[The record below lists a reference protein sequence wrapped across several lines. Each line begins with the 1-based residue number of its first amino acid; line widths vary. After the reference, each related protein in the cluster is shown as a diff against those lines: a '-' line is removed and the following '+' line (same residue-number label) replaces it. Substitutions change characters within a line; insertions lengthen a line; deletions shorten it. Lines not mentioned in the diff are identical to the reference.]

1 MAMGFDL
8 LAEVERNLASERV
21 SIVEFAESDEYCDK
35 PLYPR
40 QRVFLKLLFL
50 EEMEGWEE
58 DILDL
63 WIASPEI
70 TISPDI
76 RGRRDYL
83 RERGFHHFREAILV
97 GGRRSSKGFVT
108 GIAMAKL
115 MWDTLQLQDP
125 GRFYGIDPTKE
136 IYFSCV
142 AGSEG
147 QAKEFQFADLTN
159 TVENCAS
166 FKPYVA
172 DALETELK
180 IATPADL
187 AKISAQKKA
196 GYKVATRSQARIRGK
211 ALAANA
217 GTLRGSAT
225 MAIVIDEMAHMI
237 PGESK
242 ASADQVYSAAEPAL
256 DQFGKDAMIFCNS
269 SPYTKVGKFYE
280 RYEDAMR
287 PYDDSFNPSEQI
299 TEDVTNGSPLL
310 MTFQFPSWAMF
321 EGYQQDPQR
330 RFRKAITVSADWNPL
345 DEHHSEEDR
354 NQILVAKAAEAG
366 NPETYKVERRGQ
378 FAEVV
383 DAYLNP
389 GMVDRAFAGKPVRYD
404 AEAEKWVVQPYY
416 TDLSNVSP
424 GNFRYKFHLDPSSTT
439 AGFGFAIAHVEQI
452 DDPHT
457 NQPVDHVVFD
467 MVKRWDPKHFEGSTI
482 QWRVVINEI
491 LTLARIYFPYEI
503 TFDQFQSAEPIQ
515 VLQYS
520 LQDMGIGG
528 IAVRKEEATNEQN
541 WFRWETFK
549 TALNHGLVHAPKD
562 AAAMEPYGP
571 DDELKFLQ
579 AKNTGGKYP
588 RVDKQDLGPV
598 QTKDMADCMA
608 ECVEALIGNVL
619 AQQMRER
626 AIHAAMAVGGQGG
639 YPIGGQQG
647 PRPKLAE
654 MHPDLAELYPGTRRG
669 EQRFPG
675 AVDYNHRPG
684 GGRLGGSGSARF
696 GMNRGRRGRRGF

>member
-1 MAMGFDL
+1 MAMDFDL
-8 LAEVERNLASERV
+8 LNEVERNLASERI
-21 SIVEFAESDEYCDK
+21 SIVEFAESDDYCDK

-40 QRVFLKLLFL
+40 QRVLLKLLFL
-50 EEMEGWEE
+50 EEMAGWEE
-58 DILDL
+58 DVLDE
-63 WIASPEI
+63 WIASPEV

-76 RGRRDYL
+76 RFRRDYL
-83 RERGFHHFREAILV
+83 RERGFQHFREVILV

-125 GRFYGIDPTKE
+125 GRHYGIDPTKE

-166 FKPYVA
+166 FKPYIA

-187 AKISAQKKA
+187 AKVSAAKRQGFKA
-196 GYKVATRSQARIRGK
+196 ATRTQARLRGK

-225 MAIVIDEMAHMI
+225 MAICIDEMAHMI

-269 SPYTKVGKFYE
+269 SPYTKVGKFFE
-280 RYEDAMR
+280 RYEEAML
-287 PYDDSFNPSEQI
+287 PFDPTYQPSEQL
-299 TEDVTNGSPLL
+299 TEDTHNGNPLI
-310 MTFQFPSWAMF
+310 MTFQYPSWALF
-321 EGYQQDPQR
+321 EGYQKDPQR
-330 RFRKAITVSADWNPL
+330 RFKKAITVSADWDPL
-345 DEHHSEEDR
+345 DDRHSPDDKA
-354 NQILVAKAAEAG
+354 QILVARSAEAG

-389 GMVDRAFAGKPVRYD
+389 EMVTRAFMGRPIGFDEDQQRVILEPFR
-404 AEAEKWVVQPYY
+404 
-416 TDLSNVSP
+416 TDLGMATNAY
-424 GNFRYKFHLDPSSTT
+424 RYKFHLDPSSTT

-452 DDPHT
+452 PDPKT
-457 NQPVDHVVFD
+457 NNPVDHVVFD

-482 QWRVVINEI
+482 HWRTVIDEI
-491 LTLARIYFPYEI
+491 LMYAALYFPYEI

-515 VLQYS
+515 VLQYE
-520 LQDMGIGG
+520 LQNRGIGG
-528 IAVRKEEATNEQN
+528 VIVRKEEATNEEN

-549 TALNHGLVHAPKD
+549 TALNHGLVHAPRD
-562 AAAMEPYGP
+562 CINIEPYGP
-571 DDELKFLQ
+571 DEELKFLQ
-579 AKNTGGKYP
+579 KKNTGGKFP
-588 RVDKQDLGPV
+588 RVDRQELGPV

-619 AQQMRER
+619 AVQMRER

-639 YPIGGQQG
+639 YPIGGNAAQ
-647 PRPKLAE
+647 RPALADL
-654 MHPDLAELYPGTRRG
+654 HPGLDGFYHGQRKG

-675 AVDYNHRPG
+675 GIDDVRQMFPSRGAH
-684 GGRLGGSGSARF
+684 GRGATR
-696 GMNRGRRGRRGF
+696 GMNRGRRSRGR